1 MKMYMYNRE
10 QNDEMTTY
18 LAEQEELQQKDL
30 GHLTPTEVDVDGTD
44 LYIILKAVAIYQKHT
59 YEPSVIKEAWE
70 RFAKFAQ
77 SQFPG
82 RFDQDELERIWKM
95 DTDC

>member
-1 MKMYMYNRE
+1 MKMYMYTRDQE
-10 QNDEMTTY
+10 DEIVHY
-18 LAEQEELQQKDL
+18 LAEQEELQQRDL
-30 GHLTPTEVDVDGTD
+30 GHLTSTEVEIDGTD

-59 YEPSVIKEAWE
+59 YEPSVIKEAWD

-77 SQFPG
+77 EQFPG

>member
-1 MKMYMYNRE
+1 MKMYMYDRDQE
-10 QNDEMTTY
+10 DEIVHY
-18 LAEQEELQQKDL
+18 LAEQEELQQRDL
-30 GHLTPTEVDVDGTD
+30 GHLTGTEVEIDGTD

-59 YEPSVIKEAWE
+59 YEPSVIKEAWD

-77 SQFPG
+77 EQFPG

>member
-1 MKMYMYNRE
+1 MKMYMYNE
-10 QNDEMTTY
+10 DQDYEITHY
-18 LAEQEELQQKDL
+18 LAEQEELQQKSLD
-30 GHLTPTEVDVDGTD
+30 HLRPIEADVDSTN

-59 YEPSVIKEAWE
+59 YEPSVIKEAWD

-77 SQFPG
+77 EQFPG
-82 RFDQDELERIWKM
+82 RFDQAELERIWKM

>member
-1 MKMYMYNRE
+1 MKMYMYNRD
-10 QNDEMTTY
+10 QDDEITTY

-30 GHLTPTEVDVDGTD
+30 GHLTPIEVDVDGTD

-77 SQFPG
+77 SQSPG

>member
-1 MKMYMYNRE
+1 MKMYMYDRD
-10 QNDEMTTY
+10 QNDEITAY

-30 GHLTPTEVDVDGTD
+30 GHLTPIKVDVDGTD

>member
-1 MKMYMYNRE
+1 MKMYMYNKDQDYE
-10 QNDEMTTY
+10 ITHY
-18 LAEQEELQQKDL
+18 LAEQEELQQKSLD
-30 GHLTPTEVDVDGTD
+30 HLTPIEVDVDSTD

-59 YEPSVIKEAWE
+59 YEPSVIKEAWD

>member
-1 MKMYMYNRE
+1 MKMYMYNKDQDYEITR
-10 QNDEMTTY
+10 Y

-30 GHLTPTEVDVDGTD
+30 GHLTGTEVDVDGTD

-59 YEPSVIKEAWE
+59 YEPSVIKEAWD

-77 SQFPG
+77 EQFPG

>member
-1 MKMYMYNRE
+1 MYTKDQDYE
-10 QNDEMTTY
+10 ITHY
-18 LAEQEELQQKDL
+18 LAEQEELQQRDL
-30 GHLTPTEVDVDGTD
+30 GHLTGTEVEIDGTD

-59 YEPSVIKEAWE
+59 YEPSVVKEAWD

>member
-1 MKMYMYNRE
+1 MKMYMYNE
-10 QNDEMTTY
+10 DQDYEITHY

-30 GHLTPTEVDVDGTD
+30 GHLTPIKVDVDGTD
-44 LYIILKAVAIYQKHT
+44 LYIILRAVAIYQKHT
-59 YEPSVIKEAWE
+59 YEPSVIKEAWD